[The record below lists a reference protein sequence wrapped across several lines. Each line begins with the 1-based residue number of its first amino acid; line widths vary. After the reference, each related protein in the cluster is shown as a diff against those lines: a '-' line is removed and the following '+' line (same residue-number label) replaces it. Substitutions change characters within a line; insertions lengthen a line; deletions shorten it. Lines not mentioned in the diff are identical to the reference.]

1 MARGSTEMANDAVTP
16 TPSTPGTHEKHAANS
31 GCDPER
37 TLENAS
43 PDSPP
48 PNRPMVSAMQETPQP
63 SNQQVRPTNWN
74 DEPLSAVMNH
84 IVQKHHTYCR
94 QAIAAIEPLL
104 AEVLR
109 NYAEKHP
116 ELKRV
121 KSLFAKFRSE
131 LLMHLVKEEATL
143 FPYIARMEEAVSR
156 KEAFPK
162 PAYGTVANPVRMMMM
177 EHDASS
183 TDFKGI
189 RQASNNYES
198 PPDASPN
205 YKAVYQ
211 ALEELEQDLR
221 VHSDLEDKVLFPRAV
236 GLEGVAES
244 IARAAETSRP

>member
-1 MARGSTEMANDAVTP
+1 MAKERAEMANDAVI
-16 TPSTPGTHEKHAANS
+16 PSPITSGTHEKHTANS
-31 GCDPER
+31 ECNPET

-43 PDSPP
+43 PDSSQ
-48 PNRPMVSAMQETPQP
+48 PNRPMVSAMQETSQR
-63 SNQQVRPTNWN
+63 SDQEIRPTNWN
-74 DEPLSAVMNH
+74 DEPLAAVMNY

-94 QAIAAIEPLL
+94 QAIAAIEPVLV
-104 AEVLR
+104 EVLR
-109 NYAEKHP
+109 NHGEKHP
-116 ELKRV
+116 ELRRI

-177 EHDASS
+177 EHDASN

-211 ALEELEQDLR
+211 ALAELEQDLR
-221 VHSDLEDKVLFPRAV
+221 VHSDLEDRVLFPRAV
-236 GLEGVAES
+236 DLEGVAES
-244 IARAAETSRP
+244 IAKAAEASRP

>member
-1 MARGSTEMANDAVTP
+1 MANDAVTP
-16 TPSTPGTHEKHAANS
+16 SPTTAGTHEKNAVDS
-31 GCDPER
+31 GSDSKRTPE
-37 TLENAS
+37 NVS
-43 PDSPP
+43 PDTAQLD
-48 PNRPMVSAMQETPQP
+48 RPMVSAMQETPQP
-63 SNQQVRPTNWN
+63 VDQKVRPANWN

-109 NYAEKHP
+109 NHAEKHP

-198 PPDASPN
+198 PPDGGGEGLQRGFATR
-205 YKAVYQ
+205 
-211 ALEELEQDLR
+211 L
-221 VHSDLEDKVLFPRAV
+221 KVVIESTQV
-236 GLEGVAES
+236 GLESDGDQDGHAEDLKQKFGDDLCL
-244 IARAAETSRP
+244 

>member
-1 MARGSTEMANDAVTP
+1 MARESAEMTNDAVTP
-16 TPSTPGTHEKHAANS
+16 SPTTSRTDEKYAANS

-43 PDSPP
+43 PDSPR
-48 PNRPMVSAMQETPQP
+48 PNRPMVSAMQESPQP
-63 SNQQVRPTNWN
+63 LDQEMRPTNWN
-74 DEPLSAVMNH
+74 DEPLFAVMNH

-104 AEVLR
+104 VEVLR
-109 NYAEKHP
+109 NHGEKHP
-116 ELKRV
+116 ELKLI
-121 KSLFAKFRSE
+121 KPLFAKLSRE

-156 KEAFPK
+156 KEVFPK
-162 PAYGTVANPVRMMMM
+162 PAYGTVANPVRMMTM
-177 EHDASS
+177 EHDVSN

-198 PPDASPN
+198 PPDAGPN

-211 ALEELEQDLR
+211 ALKELEQDLR

-236 GLEGVAES
+236 ALEGVAES
-244 IARAAETSRP
+244 IAGGAKVSPP